1 MSSRKVLNTDFGTQ
15 ALHGRCTRS
24 TSRAFSP
31 GTYWWHETDP
41 SHWCGSGSQ
50 SGGSGE
56 CLGVLEETC
65 YLKGPGI
72 SIHRGYIPLFLSLK
86 FCKASNCTT
95 GLFVVLLFL
104 WGCFMRVAGIQ
115 RGKMSSFFAFIC
127 FQLGELLWFYR
138 VYIFTFIYLHLK
150 YTIS

>member
-95 GLFVVLLFL
+95 GCLLFC
-104 WGCFMRVAGIQ
+104 CFFGVVSCEW
-115 RGKMSSFFAFIC
+115 RGFKGVRCPPFLLSFVSN
-127 FQLGELLWFYR
+127 LVNFYDSTE
-138 VYIFTFIYLHLK
+138 YIYLHS
-150 YTIS
+150 YIYI